1 MVMAIFSFISVFCID
16 VDVYIGLEYSM
27 TIFTQCTLFYMA
39 QHDIQSFDLVPACNQ
54 PHATLLRRILL
65 VRFTMMYSYPGV
77 LKLYISL
84 LYKILIYRVIHSAN
98 PALFHLHL
106 NKIIPYLS
114 LVQRPA

>member
-1 MVMAIFSFISVFCID
+1 MHPMPGTPHASQRLSTFYIIFMFMFMLWLCLFLVLYLSFVLMLMWMFII
-16 VDVYIGLEYSM
+16 YLEYSM

-77 LKLYISL
+77 LKLYISFCTK
-84 LYKILIYRVIHSAN
+84 Y
-98 PALFHLHL
+98 
-106 NKIIPYLS
+106 
-114 LVQRPA
+114 